1 MDAFL
6 SSIAPNTFI
15 YIHVTVF
22 DCIGIIKNI
31 EDYLEVDRY
40 PSELSVSLKE
50 CTKTIDLLVSP
61 DYLDNTLYCC

>member
-1 MDAFL
+1 MLFL

-22 DCIGIIKNI
+22 DCIGIINI

-50 CTKTIDLLVSP
+50 RTKTIELHISP